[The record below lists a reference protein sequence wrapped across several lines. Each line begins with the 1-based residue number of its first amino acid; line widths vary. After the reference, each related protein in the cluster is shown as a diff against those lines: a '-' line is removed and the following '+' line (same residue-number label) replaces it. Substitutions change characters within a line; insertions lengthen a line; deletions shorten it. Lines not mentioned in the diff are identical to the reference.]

1 MATRLADHLASR
13 AWVQA
18 NTLLRPFRRGWWVDA
33 GIILGIGAALF
44 GLLQVARDTQQS
56 FVEVLA
62 TVKGAEMLGLVDTPQ
77 RLVRLTPLG
86 QKFVRAGMEERKSLW
101 RAELLKLGLVRALR
115 QMAEVHG
122 GELSRE
128 QAVAEIQQRLP
139 REDASRTFD
148 TLVNWARF
156 GGLFTY
162 REDTRAL
169 GAA

>member
-86 QKFVRAGMEERKSLW
+86 QKFVRAGMEERQ
-101 RAELLKLGLVRALR
+101 R
-115 QMAEVHG
+115 
-122 GELSRE
+122 
-128 QAVAEIQQRLP
+128 RLP